1 MRKDRGIVIRI
12 KRKKVTSRRKL
23 GKGEAREKTERIEEK
38 EFERK
43 EEETEEVTQETLEE
57 IEPPEEIVEEKPEE
71 KGKTV
76 LPGDLIGT
84 CEEFTPKS
92 GTYVDKGNIY
102 ASASGIVKI
111 NTKERSI
118 SVTPVTNTPPHLQVG
133 DIVIGQVTDVKDSVA
148 LVEIAGIKGRGER
161 EIVNA
166 DQAAIHVSNVK
177 DAYVKELYY
186 EFAPFDIVKA
196 RVIDLRNMRL
206 TTVNKEL
213 GVMKAY
219 CGNCRA
225 VLKKDDGKLK
235 CPRCERTETRKLS
248 SDYGTGIV

>member
-1 MRKDRGIVIRI
+1 M
-12 KRKKVTSRRKL
+12 TSRRKL
-23 GKGEAREKTERIEEK
+23 GKSDAKEAKDLKEGELEEEIEEI
-38 EFERK
+38 EESG
-43 EEETEEVTQETLEE
+43 EETEQPEEPAQPEQPSEE
-57 IEPPEEIVEEKPEE
+57 IREEPEE
-71 KGKTV
+71 KTRAV

-84 CEEFTPKS
+84 SEEYSPKN

-102 ASASGIVKI
+102 AAASGIVKV
-111 NTKERSI
+111 NMKDRSI
-118 SVTPVTNTPPHLQVG
+118 SVIPITNTPPHIQIG

-148 LVEIAGIKGRGER
+148 LVEIAGIKGKGER

-206 TTVNKEL
+206 TTVDKEL

-225 VLKKDDGKLK
+225 VLKIDNGKLK
-235 CPRCERTETRKLS
+235 CPKCERTETRKIS
-248 SDYGTGIV
+248 VDYGTGIV